1 MTPTNGRVLV
11 VDDEELIRNLV
22 VRHLTSR
29 GLACEAASDGRH
41 ALALASTGAFDVVL
55 SDIEMPGFDGLS
67 LARDLLRA
75 VPTVSVVLLSGRAS
89 LDHAIRAMRY
99 GVADLMQKPFH
110 LGSLDDAVDRALSRR
125 RALRE
130 AEDYRRMLQKRID
143 ELAGITPVAAAE
155 AQEAHARGGD
165 VPSDA
170 VRVASELDAALSAVV
185 DAIETRGHAPTG
197 HGRRTRALVS
207 AMIGARPVAPR
218 IAHDIA
224 WAALLH
230 DVGIVSLPDRAIVR
244 ASERT
249 NDAERLFRQ
258 HPIIGADMLRRV
270 GTLAGAAMLVE
281 AHHERWDGSGFP
293 RGLKGEAIPYGA
305 QLLAVADAADDFLIH
320 DASRGPAELVE
331 FLQLGVGTQFSPE
344 AVEAFM
350 SITAEDYIRV
360 RTPEGDSV
368 EECAT
373 TAIEVPAPAR

>member
-1 MTPTNGRVLV
+1 MTPLNGRVLV

-110 LGSLDDAVDRALSRR
+110 LGSLDEAVDRAMVRR

-143 ELAGITPVAAAE
+143 ELAGLTPAAAPGV
-155 AQEAHARGGD
+155 AQAPAPGAEGQTE
-165 VPSDA
+165 A
-170 VRVASELDAALSAVV
+170 VRVAVELDAALSAVV
-185 DAIETRGHAPTG
+185 DAIESRGHAPRG

-207 AMIGARPVAPR
+207 AMIGARPVEPR
-218 IAHDIA
+218 IARDIA

-230 DVGIVSLPDRAIVR
+230 DVGIAALPDRAIVR

-249 NDAERLFRQ
+249 ADAEAMFRQ
-258 HPIIGADMLRRV
+258 HPVLGADLLRRV

-281 AHHERWDGSGFP
+281 AHHEHWDGSGFP
-293 RGLKGEAIPYGA
+293 RGLSGDAIPYGA
-305 QLLAVADAADDFLIH
+305 QLLAVADAADDFLIS

-331 FLQLGVGTQFSPE
+331 YLQGGTGTRFAPD

-360 RTPEGDSV
+360 RAPYGDSE
-368 EECAT
+368 EECPT
-373 TAIEVPAPAR
+373 TAIDLPIASR